1 MISSAIWDKSAQVNF
16 SGLTKF
22 AVFFFTFT
30 SADLSQIA
38 REKSCGYLLN
48 ELLFL
53 FYVSPHITVPRFPPT
68 NDNHDQEWSKFWQA
82 NIGVF
87 VKKILILFFCFS
99 WQTTFW
105 WIALHCDPRRKNPG
119 TVWCNLQVYLQERR
133 WCMNKS
139 CSLVH
144 WLNSIQKKVPRVN

>member
-1 MISSAIWDKSAQVNF
+1 MWLLANNIYAKMWVAF
-16 SGLTKF
+16 S
-22 AVFFFTFT
+22 
-30 SADLSQIA
+30 
-38 REKSCGYLLN
+38 LLRVTAYHCS
-48 ELLFL
+48 L
-53 FYVSPHITVPRFPPT
+53 FPPT

-87 VKKILILFFCFS
+87 GKKILMLFFCFS

-139 CSLVH
+139 CSSVH
-144 WLNSIQKKVPRVN
+144 WLNSIQKKSSSGELRKGSRKIYRGWSASKRILQLLS

>member
-1 MISSAIWDKSAQVNF
+1 MQF
-16 SGLTKF
+16 
-22 AVFFFTFT
+22 FFFTFT

-48 ELLFL
+48 ESLFL

-105 WIALHCDPRRKNPG
+105 WIALHCDSRRKNPG

-139 CSLVH
+139 CSSVH